1 MATTT
6 ISLRKARLEDSSRL
20 AEIAYFAWE
29 RDLMPLLPH
38 RPGVRENERR
48 RFEMV
53 VRETNDRILVAEAA
67 DKVVGW
73 CSRARGRAYIPFLMV
88 VPDFQGHGIGSLLLK
103 RMEIMLELEG
113 NDRVQLDT
121 LADNVRAVNFYQ
133 RQGYRILV
141 IRPGGQGGSDDF
153 TNVRLE
159 KRLAPYTGPIPDID

>member
-6 ISLRKARLEDSSRL
+6 ISLRKARLEDASSL
-20 AEIAYFAWE
+20 ADVAFGAWQH
-29 RDLMPLLPH
+29 DLLPLLPP
-38 RPGVRENERR
+38 RAGARESERR

-53 VRETNDRILVAEAA
+53 VRETNDRILVAEAGG
-67 DKVVGW
+67 KVVGW
-73 CSRARGRAYIPFLMV
+73 VSRARGRSYIPFLMV
-88 VPDFQGHGIGSLLLK
+88 EPESQGRGIGTLLLR
-103 RMEIMLELEG
+103 RMEAMLELEG

-141 IRPGGQGGSDDF
+141 IRPAGRDGHDDF

-159 KRLAPYTGPIPDID
+159 KRLATDRAPVRTS